1 MAKTWHTR
9 HAKFIGDTD
18 KAVRDHKDPTD
29 TYFCPL
35 AKLLRVHGAG
45 RGGEAV
51 LWPGSVARVCGQGP
65 NRARY
70 MAGTSRRPFSLPN
83 TVSAAQGHPVAPS
96 WNPHLTGR

>member
-1 MAKTWHTR
+1 MWHTR

-18 KAVRDHKDPTD
+18 NAVRDHKDPTD

-51 LWPGSVARVCGQGP
+51 LWPGSVARV
-65 NRARY
+65 
-70 MAGTSRRPFSLPN
+70 
-83 TVSAAQGHPVAPS
+83 
-96 WNPHLTGR
+96 

>member
-18 KAVRDHKDPTD
+18 NAVRDHKDPTD

-51 LWPGSVARVCGQGP
+51 LWPGSVARVRTGPDTWQGP
-65 NRARY
+65 HVALFLSLTLSVPPK
-70 MAGTSRRPFSLPN
+70 GTQWPPPG
-83 TVSAAQGHPVAPS
+83 TH
-96 WNPHLTGR
+96 T